1 MSSIRKLSVESQGG
15 PVLLS
20 NLDDFVFAHAL
31 VSAACRLLEECVD
44 ENDRDAA
51 VVVLRQGVNAMNEM
65 SAELALAATRQ
76 RQLDEAGDAS

>member
-1 MSSIRKLSVESQGG
+1 MSSTRKLAEESQGG

-31 VSAACRLLEECVD
+31 VSAACRLLEECDD

-51 VVVLRQGVNAMNEM
+51 VVVLRQGVNAMNEI

-76 RQLDEAGDAS
+76 RQLDEEGDAP